1 MIVCDAHPNERATT
15 TIRLPSGRTLTF
27 CGHHTRIII
36 EQLINI
42 GQDFTLETNS

>member
-1 MIVCDAHPNERATT
+1 MLVCDAHPAETATT
-15 TIRLPSGRTLTF
+15 TITLESGRTLTL

-36 EQLINI
+36 EQLINS

>member
-15 TIRLPSGRTLTF
+15 TITLPNGKHLTF

-36 EQLINI
+36 EQLINS